1 MAITVATAMI
11 IINKIIKSEKSNWEG
26 WVAICVVVGEV
37 SIGDVVMVIVGIVIL
52 GIGGVVINH

>member
-1 MAITVATAMI
+1 MAIKVATAMI

-26 WVAICVVVGEV
+26 RVAIRVVVGEV